1 MNIQHPGF
9 LYVVEADE
17 HVTVYRS
24 AVVQNTDDIYRPI
37 WDRFGTSEPVVRV
50 QVEDPDMMYA
60 AAELLIYEVA
70 A

>member
-1 MNIQHPGF
+1 MNIHHPGF

-50 QVEDPDMMYA
+50 QVENDEMMFA
-60 AAELLIYEVA
+60 AAELMIYRA
-70 A
+70 AA